1 MPIEHED
8 TRPAPSL
15 EIDTPFW
22 IGRLGSKS
30 KFNSEF
36 RIPNSE
42 FHIRSILSSRQ
53 GDAHATRRT
62 PANDIRPITIEPDFI
77 RYPEGSVLYRAG
89 DTMVLCNASVLDRTA
104 PFLRGSGE
112 GWVTAEYAMLPRATD
127 TRSDREVK
135 KGKPSGRSQEIQR
148 LIGRSLRAAVRPG
161 ELIGERTLA
170 IDCDVLQADGSTRTA
185 SISGGWIALVFAL
198 GRMYEQGLISEWPL
212 TNQIVAVAVGLIGG
226 EARADLDYGEDF
238 DCDVDLNLVFTGDGN
253 LIEVQGTAEGES
265 FSRDQLNTLIE
276 VGWQGAEQV
285 IAKQREIVGPR
296 LDALG
301 LALP

>member
-1 MPIEHED
+1 M
-8 TRPAPSL
+8 RP
-15 EIDTPFW
+15 D
-22 IGRLGSKS
+22 GRQ
-30 KFNSEF
+30 
-36 RIPNSE
+36 P
-42 FHIRSILSSRQ
+42 
-53 GDAHATRRT
+53 
-62 PANDIRPITIEPDFI
+62 NDIRPITIEPDFI

-89 DTMVLCNASVLDRTA
+89 DTMVLCNASVLDHTA

-127 TRSDREVK
+127 TRSEREVK

-148 LIGRSLRAAVRPG
+148 LIGRSLRAAVNRG
-161 ELIGERTLA
+161 EIGERTIA

-198 GRMYEQGLISEWPL
+198 ARMHEQGLLSEWPL

-253 LIEVQGTAEGES
+253 LIEVQGTAECES
-265 FSRDQLNTLIE
+265 FSRDQLNNLVDI
-276 VGWQGAEQV
+276 GWRGAEQV
-285 IAKQREIVGPR
+285 IAKQKEIVGPR
-296 LDALG
+296 LEALG
-301 LALP
+301 LKAP

>member
-1 MPIEHED
+1 MRPDGRQPHE
-8 TRPAPSL
+8 
-15 EIDTPFW
+15 
-22 IGRLGSKS
+22 
-30 KFNSEF
+30 
-36 RIPNSE
+36 
-42 FHIRSILSSRQ
+42 IRQ
-53 GDAHATRRT
+53 
-62 PANDIRPITIEPDFI
+62 ITIEPDFI
-77 RYPEGSVLYRAG
+77 RYPEGSVLYHAG

-148 LIGRSLRAAVRPG
+148 LIGRSLRAAVNRG
-161 ELIGERTLA
+161 EIGENTIA

-198 GRMYEQGLISEWPL
+198 ARMHEQGLLNQWPL
-212 TNQIVAVAVGLIGG
+212 TNQIVAVAVGLLDG

-253 LIEVQGTAEGES
+253 LIEVQGTAEGKS
-265 FSRDQLNTLIE
+265 FSREQLETLVD
-276 VGWQGAEQV
+276 VGWQGAKQV
-285 IAKQREIVGPR
+285 VAKQREIVGPR
-296 LDALG
+296 LEALG
-301 LALP
+301 LKAP